1 MAYNQYARYSGNP
14 YESEAGGEGGY
25 GQSNP
30 YGSSTGGG
38 YGASNPYAQD
48 SYGEQPA
55 QGLQAPPRLQH
66 HQASDYSQG
75 SNYSGNVGAAAYQ
88 QSHPQ
93 TASDGAA
100 QRGPTTV
107 LSTPDFLTLVKALNS
122 DIDSLTG
129 NISHIGSIHQ
139 RLLSSPESQGSS
151 QLEHL
156 VSQTQ
161 ILNTQIKDKIK
172 RLEEDA
178 ARSGKN
184 ETKNSQIR
192 TLKNNFKR
200 QLEEYQKEEQAYR
213 QRYRDQIERQY
224 RIVNPEATDEEVR
237 EAADANWG
245 DEGVFQTALKSN
257 RTGAATSVLGA
268 VRARHNDI
276 QQIERTLLEL
286 NQLFEQLAEQV
297 VLQEPLVESAEEQ
310 TTTVLKDTENANT
323 QLDKGIKSARRARR
337 LKWITLGV
345 VVLIVVVLAL
355 VLGLYFGLNSNHNNN
370 NNNNNNKQG

>member
-14 YESEAGGEGGY
+14 YEGEGGGEGY

-30 YGSSTGGG
+30 YGSNTGGG
-38 YGASNPYAQD
+38 YGASNPYGHD

-66 HQASDYSQG
+66 HEASNYSQG
-75 SNYSGNVGAAAYQ
+75 SNYSTPTPQAGYQ
-88 QSHPQ
+88 QGYAQAP
-93 TASDGAA
+93 DGAV
-100 QRGPTTV
+100 QRPPGGAPTIM
-107 LSTPDFLTLVKALNS
+107 STPDFLTRVKAVNS

-129 NISHIGSIHQ
+129 HISQIGSVHQ

-161 ILNTQIKDKIK
+161 ILNTQIKDNIK

-178 ARSGKN
+178 ARSGN
-184 ETKNSQIR
+184 NDTKNSQIR

-200 QLEEYQKEEQAYR
+200 QLEEYQKEEQVYR
-213 QRYRDQIERQY
+213 QRYQDQIERQY
-224 RIVNPEATDEEVR
+224 RIVNPEATDEEAK
-237 EAADANWG
+237 EAAQANWG

-276 QQIERTLLEL
+276 QQIEKTLYEL
-286 NQLFEQLAEQV
+286 NSLFEQLAEQV
-297 VLQEPLVESAEEQ
+297 ILQEPAVKSTEEGTQ
-310 TTTVLKDTENANT
+310 NVLQDTENANV

-337 LKWITLGV
+337 LKWITLGI
-345 VVLIVVVLAL
+345 VVLIIVILAL
-355 VLGLYFGLNSNHNNN
+355 VLGLYFGLKNNGNKN
-370 NNNNNNKQG
+370 NGS